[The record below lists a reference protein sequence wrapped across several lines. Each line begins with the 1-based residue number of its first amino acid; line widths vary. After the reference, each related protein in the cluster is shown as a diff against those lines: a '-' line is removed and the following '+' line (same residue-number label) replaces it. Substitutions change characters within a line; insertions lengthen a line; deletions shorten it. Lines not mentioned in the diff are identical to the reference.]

1 MKRIGTGILVAIASA
16 SLIASPAFAAT
27 KHSTHHTISCKQIKD
42 ALDSGKSADDVAK
55 EMKVK
60 ESRVKT
66 IAKDGCTTTKHSTKK
81 STAHPS

>member
-1 MKRIGTGILVAIASA
+1 MNRIA
-16 SLIASPAFAAT
+16 LIAGCLLAAAAMVGSPAMAA
-27 KHSTHHTISCKQIKD
+27 KHAARNTVSCKQIKD